1 VIGWLTWTVV
11 GLSVVLMAVAGL
23 YAVRDRLFDDRLL
36 AVVALLEL
44 ATLVQAVRGLMT
56 MGTVTN
62 VDERMTFA
70 AYLVSL
76 PLVPLVIG
84 FLALKEKTRW
94 AMAALAVG
102 GFAVAVMSVRCQQIW
117 GLYA

>member
-1 VIGWLTWTVV
+1 MIAWLTWTVV
-11 GLSVVLMAVAGL
+11 ALSAVLMAVAGV
-23 YAVRDRLFDDRLL
+23 YAARDRLFDDRLL
-36 AVVALLEL
+36 AVLALLEI
-44 ATLVQAVRGLMT
+44 ATIVQAARGLMT
-56 MGTVTN
+56 MATVAT

-102 GFAVAVMSVRCQQIW
+102 GFAVAVMSIRCQQIW
-117 GLYA
+117 ELHA